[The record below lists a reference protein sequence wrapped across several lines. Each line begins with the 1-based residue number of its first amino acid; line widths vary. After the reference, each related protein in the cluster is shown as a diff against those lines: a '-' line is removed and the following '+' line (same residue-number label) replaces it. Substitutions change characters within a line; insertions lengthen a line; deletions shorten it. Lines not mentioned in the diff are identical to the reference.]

1 MDLLSLLVSTEQR
14 IRLGSKPTFTVFF
27 VSRVLYFNREKKK
40 IYSCDSKYLSYGWA
54 VDKTEFEDFDD
65 KHLFFLGLMTLRSR
79 TVAVARRS
87 ACRSSHWWTNCWT
100 KKF

>member
-40 IYSCDSKYLSYGWA
+40 FTSVIQSTYLMDGRWI
-54 VDKTEFEDFDD
+54 KLNL
-65 KHLFFLGLMTLRSR
+65 KILMTNIF
-79 TVAVARRS
+79 
-87 ACRSSHWWTNCWT
+87 SS
-100 KKF
+100 